1 VFEKLQEIDQPVP
14 DEMLVII
21 LLSSLC
27 DSHENFVIAFETRD
41 FLPSLS
47 SLKIKLLEEGERR
60 KIGDKMA
67 E

>member
-41 FLPSLS
+41 SLPSLS